1 MQAKRVWC
9 KAAESVRGA
18 SGVAEA
24 LAAGRGGR
32 TSGAPGVSI
41 SSTLPGVEERVEEG
55 DVGPSSAG
63 PQQKLGP
70 GSSSAIALTQ
80 PMPLHWLLLLF
91 ALLGLQLQP
100 RVGID
105 EQDCRPGRT
114 CSPRIVAT
122 SLDFVEPQRLH
133 QLLLLPPS
141 WWPSGGILDGSRGLL
156 WLLLFA
162 QEAAHQGP
170 ICSLLEIH
178 SSKNYDLLA
187 RDSQTQPGLKEGCY
201 ARPFFW

>member
-1 MQAKRVWC
+1 MRGVQAMRGRC

-18 SGVAEA
+18 GGAAEE
-24 LAAGRGGR
+24 LAGRGVR
-32 TSGAPGVSI
+32 TGGAPGVSI
-41 SSTLPGVEERVEEG
+41 SSTLPGVEEREEEG

-141 WWPSGGILDGSRGLL
+141 WWPSGCILDGSRGLL

-178 SSKNYDLLA
+178 SSKNYDLSA
-187 RDSQTQPGLKEGCY
+187 RQKNQ
-201 ARPFFW
+201 R